1 MKELVLATA
10 FCVLRGKK
18 IGRCWEVMVGFENGV
33 FQVECLAMIADP
45 MGTLSKLLKCDS
57 FLRPVFQ
64 LEVGRKQTHC
74 IWILRRAI
82 SFSAMYNMH
91 RAGTEL
97 WLRKNG
103 KFIQHLLSFVNQ
115 SYCHVHIGLAELTF
129 CFVFL
134 VIGGFKNIFFP
145 QW

>member
-64 LEVGRKQTHC
+64 LEVGRKKTIVC
-74 IWILRRAI
+74 E
-82 SFSAMYNMH
+82 SC
-91 RAGTEL
+91 GEL
-97 WLRKNG
+97 
-103 KFIQHLLSFVNQ
+103 FLLVQ
-115 SYCHVHIGLAELTF
+115 CTTCIGLVESS
-129 CFVFL
+129 
-134 VIGGFKNIFFP
+134 GFKK
-145 QW
+145 